1 MTVNDGRHVGESGG
15 RRMAD
20 APVSNGR
27 WPRIKTLFARLVEQ
41 PPEAV
46 GAWLDAHCGDDAS
59 LRRELESLLA
69 SHQSVAGFMESPALA
84 APGAA
89 RAVADRLAPDLHAAM
104 MDRHIGPYR
113 LVSELGRGGMGVVYL
128 AERDDHAFDR
138 QVAIKMVHGGVL
150 HPSLVDGFEA
160 ERRIL
165 ARFEHPNIAQ
175 LLDAGTDESGTPYAV
190 MEYIHGTPIDAYV
203 GERRL
208 SVAKRLELFCLVCDA
223 VQYSHARLVV
233 HRDIKPGNV
242 LVTEDGVP
250 KLLDFGIAK
259 LLDPSREATDGTRT
273 DLRALTPE
281 SASPEQLRGDP
292 ITVASDVYSLGVLL
306 FRLLTGASPYGSAVR
321 TDVEVT
327 RAICEEEV
335 IRPSEA
341 VAQNGPGL
349 SPREIA
355 ARRRELAGDLDLI
368 TLKALRKE
376 PHRRYAS
383 VEHLARDIRRHLAG
397 EAVDAVPDSRRYRAA
412 KFLRRNRA
420 SLAVTA
426 ALGLTMTAGLVATL
440 VQARVARVERGRA
453 EQRFDEVRGLARSM
467 IFEVYDA
474 ISVLPGSTAARELLL
489 RRALGYLD
497 RLASEP
503 GADTT
508 LQREVATAYARIG
521 SVQGQSGTANL
532 GQQTT
537 AVASY
542 RKAFSIFERLATAA
556 PSDRQAQAD
565 LAAVQRNLGTLFTS
579 VGDAQNAFD
588 CLRASVSLYERLLA
602 GQPSDASLQGEL
614 ALSYL
619 AWADILVALGDLQQ
633 ASSLAQKALRLSRRA
648 ADAAP
653 TQERPQRALAST
665 YRRVGAFAAA
675 AKNAARGLEAYRN
688 ALAIDERRLA
698 VEPNSPEA
706 RMDVSTD
713 VDEIGATL
721 LLLGNLREALAA
733 CERARR
739 IREDLLRADSND
751 ARARTLLARSINHVA
766 LIRWGLGEREQALA
780 EHRLAL
786 QHLEILWAIKPAD
799 AFLRHQRALELAQLG
814 VRCAQ
819 VDAKRPGGE
828 ACRRARPFL
837 VRALVEY
844 RDLAARDALSVHAQ
858 PTLADLEAALS
869 GCDAG
874 R

>member
-1 MTVNDGRHVGESGG
+1 MTVGTSANPGDGK
-15 RRMAD
+15 MAD

-27 WPRIKTLFARLVEQ
+27 WPRIKTLFSRLVEQ

-46 GAWLDAHCGDDAS
+46 GAWIDAHCGDDAS

-69 SHQSVAGFMESPALA
+69 SHQSIAGFMEAPAIA

-89 RAVADRLAPDLHAAM
+89 GAIADRLALDLHAAM

-128 AERDDHAFDR
+128 AERDDQAFDR
-138 QVAIKMVHGGVL
+138 QVAIKMVHGGSL
-150 HPSLVDGFEA
+150 HPSLVDRFEA

-165 ARFEHPNIAQ
+165 ARFEHPNIAR

-190 MEYIHGTPIDAYV
+190 MEYVQGTPIDAYV
-203 GERRL
+203 VEGRL
-208 SVAKRLELFCLVCDA
+208 PVAKRLELFCLVCDA

-259 LLDPSREATDGTRT
+259 LLDPSGEGTDRTRT

-292 ITVASDVYSLGVLL
+292 ITVVSDVYSLGVLL

-321 TDVEVT
+321 TEVEMA

-341 VAQNGPGL
+341 VAQRSPAL

-355 ARRRELAGDLDLI
+355 ARRRELKGDLDLI

-383 VEHLARDIRRHLAG
+383 VEHFARDIRRHLAG
-397 EAVDAVPDSRRYRAA
+397 EAVEAVPDSRRYRAA
-412 KFLRRNRA
+412 KFLRRHRA

-426 ALGLTMTAGLVATL
+426 AIGVTMTAGLVATL
-440 VQARVARVERGRA
+440 VQARVARVERARA

-474 ISVLPGSTAARELLL
+474 IRVLPGSTAARELLL

-503 GADTT
+503 GADAT

-532 GQQTT
+532 GQQ
-537 AVASY
+537 AAAIASY

-556 PSDRQAQAD
+556 PTDRQAQAD
-565 LAAVQRNLGTLFTS
+565 LAAVQRDLGTLFTS
-579 VGDAQNAFD
+579 VGDAQKALD
-588 CLRASVSLYERLLA
+588 CIRASVSLYERLLLA
-602 GQPSDASLQGEL
+602 GQPSDASLHGEL

-619 AWADILVALGDLQQ
+619 AWADIVIAFGDVQQ
-633 ASSLAQKALRLSRRA
+633 ASSLAQKALPLSRRA
-648 ADAAP
+648 AEAAP
-653 TQERPQRALAST
+653 SEAGPQRALAST

-675 AKNAARGLEAYRN
+675 AKDAARGLEAYRN

-713 VDEIGATL
+713 VGGIGATL

-739 IREDLLRADSND
+739 SREDLLRADSSD
-751 ARARTLLARSINHVA
+751 ARARTLLAQSINHVA
-766 LIRWGLGEREQALA
+766 LVRWGLGEREQALA

-786 QHLEILWAIKPAD
+786 QHLDILWAIKPAD
-799 AFLRHQRALELAQLG
+799 PFLRHERALVLAQLG
-814 VRCAQ
+814 VRFAQ
-819 VDAKRPGGE
+819 VDARRPGRE

-844 RDLAARDALSVHAQ
+844 RDLVAHDALSVHAQ
-858 PTLADLEAALS
+858 PTPAELEAAFAR
-869 GCDAG
+869 CDAG